1 MLGRRLMALGA
12 VLILCAL
19 GLTAYNH
26 WDDRRAQREAAR
38 LLEELKAAEPAE
50 SGEETLP
57 LDGAE
62 WLGWLRIPS
71 LELELPVQA
80 EWSYPALKTS
90 PCRYAGT
97 PEAGLVI
104 AAHNYEQHFARL
116 SLLTAGFAASFE
128 FGGAAAA
135 AGPAGLFGRGVVVLL
150 AARLKVLFQHT
161 EAALDVRLRA
171 ALRQQGQRF
180 AEHPG
185 VVLGVAAVQ
194 GKARLGGQ
202 VQHLPPAAGVGAAL
216 HKALGPQLF
225 HQLGHRRPGD
235 APIQRKLGGG
245 FAVVLNDVFQGVHL
259 GGGVKPAGAVIRGQV
274 GGQVK
279 LGRLMQNVRLFGD
292 GELFHGV
299 LSGLVR
305 PVPSSAEGGKLLNN
319 SIPHPVAVD
328 KSWKRGYNQL
338 KS

>member
-38 LLEELKAAEPAE
+38 RLEELKAAEPAE

-104 AAHNYEQHFARL
+104 AA
-116 SLLTAGFAASFE
+116 SFE

-161 EAALDVRLRA
+161 KAALDVRLRA

-216 HKALGPQLF
+216 HKALVPQLF

-274 GGQVK
+274 GG
-279 LGRLMQNVRLFGD
+279 
-292 GELFHGV
+292 
-299 LSGLVR
+299 
-305 PVPSSAEGGKLLNN
+305 
-319 SIPHPVAVD
+319 
-328 KSWKRGYNQL
+328 
-338 KS
+338 

>member
-80 EWSYPALKTS
+80 EWSYPAS

-104 AAHNYEQHFARL
+104 AAHNYERHFARR
-116 SLLTAGFAASFE
+116 SLLTAGDAVE
-128 FGGAAAA
+128 FTDVPVYRDAGGD
-135 AGPAGLFGRGVVVLL
+135 AGPHCRG
-150 AARLKVLFQHT
+150 
-161 EAALDVRLRA
+161 
-171 ALRQQGQRF
+171 
-180 AEHPG
+180 
-185 VVLGVAAVQ
+185 
-194 GKARLGGQ
+194 
-202 VQHLPPAAGVGAAL
+202 
-216 HKALGPQLF
+216 
-225 HQLGHRRPGD
+225 
-235 APIQRKLGGG
+235 
-245 FAVVLNDVFQGVHL
+245 
-259 GGGVKPAGAVIRGQV
+259 
-274 GGQVK
+274 
-279 LGRLMQNVRLFGD
+279 
-292 GELFHGV
+292 
-299 LSGLVR
+299 
-305 PVPSSAEGGKLLNN
+305 
-319 SIPHPVAVD
+319 
-328 KSWKRGYNQL
+328 
-338 KS
+338 